1 MGGYPH
7 NATQGQQ
14 AFNYGCG
21 GGGGGYS
28 NGPGDRGGDGA
39 SGVVIVRYPMGLA
52 ATNSGAVASGG
63 NAANG
68 IEPGNGYKY
77 HTFTS
82 SGSINFTTGGEI
94 EVLIVAAGG
103 GGADSGSCCVGHGG
117 GGAGGILHGVYTI
130 SSGTYPV
137 TVGQGQNGDTGTN
150 SVFNGHTANGG
161 GYGGWYSGCLLYT
174 SPSPRDRQKSRMPSS
189 A

>member
-1 MGGYPH
+1 
-7 NATQGQQ
+7 
-14 AFNYGCG
+14 
-21 GGGGGYS
+21 
-28 NGPGDRGGDGA
+28 
-39 SGVVIVRYPMGLA
+39 MGLA
-52 ATNSGAVASGG
+52 ATNSGAVASSSGS
-63 NAANG
+63 AANA
-68 IEPGNGYKY
+68 IQPGNGYAY

-82 SGSINFTTGGEI
+82 PGSINFTTGGEI

-137 TVGQGQNGDTGTN
+137 TVGQGQNGDTGQN

-161 GYGGWYSGCLLYT
+161 GYGGWYGGSWNQGADGGSGGGGMNTTWGTGEVYGH
-174 SPSPRDRQKSRMPSS
+174 PSPRRGWATEHYPKSISNSRI
-189 A
+189 